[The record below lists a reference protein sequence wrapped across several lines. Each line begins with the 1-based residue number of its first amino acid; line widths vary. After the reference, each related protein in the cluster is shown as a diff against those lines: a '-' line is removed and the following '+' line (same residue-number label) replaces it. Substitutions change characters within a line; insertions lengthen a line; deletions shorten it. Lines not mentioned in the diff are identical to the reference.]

1 MFLACL
7 IGGYKYKNTFNL
19 KLIKG
24 RYLTFKLNIIC
35 KIGFLFLNAK
45 SAMTPAKLHKAIMQN
60 IYTILTRVPSG
71 LRADSAYFAF
81 EIESGGHKKNP
92 RQLGAAGFSVHN
104 R

>member
-1 MFLACL
+1 MV
-7 IGGYKYKNTFNL
+7 KY
-19 KLIKG
+19 
-24 RYLTFKLNIIC
+24 YLQNRISHFKRKERND
-35 KIGFLFLNAK
+35 
-45 SAMTPAKLHKAIMQN
+45 SRKAAQSDDAN
-60 IYTILTRVPSG
+60 IYTILTQVPSG

>member
-1 MFLACL
+1 MV
-7 IGGYKYKNTFNL
+7 KY
-19 KLIKG
+19 
-24 RYLTFKLNIIC
+24 YLQNRISFFKRKERND
-35 KIGFLFLNAK
+35 
-45 SAMTPAKLHKAIMQN
+45 SRKAAQSDDAN
-60 IYTILTRVPSG
+60 IYTILTRVLSG